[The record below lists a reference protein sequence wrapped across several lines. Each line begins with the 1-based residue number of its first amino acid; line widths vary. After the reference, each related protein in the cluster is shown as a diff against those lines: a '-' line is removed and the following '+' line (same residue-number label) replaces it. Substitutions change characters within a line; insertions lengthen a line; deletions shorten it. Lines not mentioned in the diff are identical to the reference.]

1 MSDERESKQ
10 NSQNECGWLNNQA
23 RANTEKYLDCFDG
36 EEYIESFGTAD
47 LESSFCDGWES
58 ALRNMRTDSQIAYA
72 TRLEHDIKRLEDALA
87 QQGVDYGAAAQDM
100 RNRIVELEAEITERT
115 QRETN
120 LRSDWLEARE
130 RITELET
137 EAERLRRDIGLLV
150 DPLWFKYGPDTGVC
164 GWCDNGDS
172 GEKTNDD
179 GHDENCIVS
188 HYYHKHESPFTRYE
202 ERLFATIEKL
212 EAENKRLKAAV
223 LEAIRAPTD
232 VSRMVEDLK
241 MAVE

>member
-1 MSDERESKQ
+1 MSDEREGYWKSRWE
-10 NSQNECGWLNNQA
+10 NSDAHAMAYARECGTP
-23 RANTEKYLDCFDG
+23 RAEW
-36 EEYIESFGTAD
+36 EYSKK
-47 LESSFCDGWES
+47 
-58 ALRNMRTDSQIAYA
+58 RIA
-72 TRLEHDIKRLEDALA
+72 
-87 QQGVDYGAAAQDM
+87 
-100 RNRIVELEAEITERT
+100 ELEADITERT

-212 EAENKRLKAAV
+212 EAENADLRREIERLAGLVAAHRS
-223 LEAIRAPTD
+223 ETETAR
-232 VSRMVEDLK
+232 
-241 MAVE
+241 